1 MPELSTQQSG
11 QQITQQPTE
20 QSVQNSGQEPPLN
33 EGKVPQYA
41 DDNARLQ
48 LAVLALSVGA
58 ISVCGIIY
66 QLIVGT
72 VSTYLL
78 GNSTFQFSTT
88 IGLFMSAYG
97 LGSFASTRV
106 SRNLLDWFV
115 LTEILIGLL
124 GGFSGLLLFLFYA
137 APGNIFTIARIVLI
151 LSLGCLVGLEVPIL
165 IRIVEDLRKNL
176 RMTVGQ
182 IMGFD
187 YLGAL
192 LGGVGFPLVFLPMW
206 GLIGSSFLVGVF
218 NTLVAVGVLVVF
230 KKHLRWRRA
239 LWAGTIAI
247 SLALGA
253 AFFAAN
259 PLERYVE
266 RELYDDP
273 MVYLEQ
279 TPYQKVVLTKYR
291 DDIRLF
297 LDGSLQFSSSDE
309 YRYHETLV
317 HPAASRLE
325 KLERVLVLGGGDG
338 LALRELA
345 RHQEARR
352 QENAPI
358 GQVTLVDL
366 DPSVVRLARERPEL
380 VELNEDAFSR
390 LPVDILNEDAFNFAD
405 EYAREGR
412 APYDLIIVDLP
423 DPHHESLAKLYSVS
437 FYRNLWRILAE
448 DGLMVAQVGS
458 PFFANRSFWSA
469 AHSIEVA
476 GFVTRPYHVN
486 VPSFGEWGFVLA
498 GGHEVPEAPRRAIA
512 GRYFDSE
519 FEAHLFHFP
528 PDLRQRFDIAPNTL
542 MHPVI
547 VEYFSKDW
555 KSWN

>member
-1 MPELSTQQSG
+1 MSTPA
-11 QQITQQPTE
+11 PT
-20 QSVQNSGQEPPLN
+20 SAPPQGDPAAA
-33 EGKVPQYA
+33 EH
-41 DDNARLQ
+41 DDGRLQ

-78 GNSTFQFSTT
+78 GNSTYQFSTT

-97 LGSFASTRV
+97 LGAFASTRV
-106 SRNLLDWFV
+106 QRNLLDWFV

-124 GGFSGLLLFLFYA
+124 GGFSGFLLFFLYS
-137 APGNIFTIARIVLI
+137 APTGMFSVGRVVLI
-151 LSLGCLVGLEVPIL
+151 LALGTLVGLEVPLL

-192 LGGVGFPLVFLPMW
+192 LGGVGFPLLLLPMW
-206 GLIGSSFLVGVF
+206 GLIGSSFLIGVF
-218 NTLVAVGVLVVF
+218 NALVALVVLVVF
-230 KKHLRWRRA
+230 REHLHWRRA
-239 LWAGTIAI
+239 LWGGSLGIAAV
-247 SLALGA
+247 LLV
-253 AFFAAN
+253 AFFASH

-279 TPYQKVVLTKYR
+279 TPYQKVVLTRYR
-291 DDIRLF
+291 DDVRLF
-297 LDGSLQFSSSDE
+297 LDGSLQFSSNDE

-317 HPAASRLE
+317 HPAASRL
-325 KLERVLVLGGGDG
+325 KRLDRVLVLGGGDG
-338 LALRELA
+338 LALRELT
-345 RHQEARR
+345 RHRAQVD
-352 QENAPI
+352 I
-358 GQVTLVDL
+358 GQITLIDL
-366 DPSVVRLARERPEL
+366 DPAVVRLAREQPEL
-380 VELNEDAFSR
+380 VALNERAFSSLPVEVRNEDAFTF
-390 LPVDILNEDAFNFAD
+390 VDQV
-405 EYAREGR
+405 ARAKGAR
-412 APYDLIIVDLP
+412 YDLIIVDLP
-423 DPHHESLAKLYSVS
+423 DPHHESLAKLYSVT
-437 FYRNLWRILAE
+437 FYRNLWRILAD

-469 AHSIEVA
+469 VHSVEVA

-498 GGHEVPEAPRRAIA
+498 GRTAVPEQAIRSIQ
-512 GRYFDSE
+512 GRFFDSAH
-519 FEAHLFHFP
+519 EAHLFHFP
-528 PDLRQRFDIAPNTL
+528 PDLRSRTPVDPNTL
-542 MHPVI
+542 VRPVI
-547 VEYFSKDW
+547 VEYFRKDW
-555 KSWN
+555 KGWN